1 MIAVEGYEPAVGD
14 GDAMGVAAE
23 IGQHLCGPA
32 EGPLGINNPVD
43 ASHGVE
49 VGREGSRLGQSCEIA
64 EETQGTGAE
73 GCRQTFEKKCAK

>member
-1 MIAVEGYEPAVGD
+1 MIFVEGDEPAVGD

-32 EGPLGINNPVD
+32 EGPLGVNN

-49 VGREGSRLGQSCEIA
+49 VGRKGSRLGQSSEIA
-64 EETQGTGAE
+64 EETQGTGVE